1 MTKGCITMAWF
12 LNFYRCG
19 RCSRIWSG
27 EWSCTCDDECP
38 HCGFRD
44 MTPFNCEDLTE
55 LIVQEGDHFV
65 VLRSPETAEDD
76 PDYEEL
82 GRFPTREKAEEF
94 LASFEGA

>member
-1 MTKGCITMAWF
+1 MAWF

-19 RCSRIWSG
+19 RCRKVWTD

-44 MTPFNCEDLTE
+44 MTPFNSEDLTE
-55 LIVQEGDHFV
+55 LIVEEGDIFI
-65 VLRSPETAEDD
+65 VLRSAEEAEDD

-82 GRFPTREKAEEF
+82 GRFPTRDAAREF
-94 LASFEGA
+94 LRAHQPD